1 MPFTK
6 LLPTS
11 IDLAQNFTFTG
22 TVAGAGENNTPAF
35 YVGKTSNQTVSDNTK
50 TKVTWNEAYDTDS
63 AFASDKFTVPSGKAG
78 KYNFYIHVTLS
89 TTGSFGVRNPRVL
102 KQLCK
107 DEIVASQ
114 FKKKLNNGE
123 CRLLGLGEKRK
134 RKKTDPI
141 RAKQTSLEDYL

>member
-1 MPFTK
+1 
-6 LLPTS
+6 L
-11 IDLAQNFTFTG
+11 
-22 TVAGAGENNTPAF
+22 
-35 YVGKTSNQTVSDNTK
+35 
-50 TKVTWNEAYDTDS
+50 
-63 AFASDKFTVPSGKAG
+63 
-78 KYNFYIHVTLS
+78 
-89 TTGSFGVRNPRVL
+89 L

-107 DEIVASQ
+107 DEIVVSQ